1 MHLGI
6 DIGGTKTEICLLSSS
21 VIASQVFRERM
32 PTLREQT
39 IDDFFERFRSLLK
52 NALDAQSI
60 SFNEIKT
67 IGVGL
72 PGSVDPVNQIMLQG
86 SVSFFKNIDL
96 KTVFAKEISLNG
108 SPFCGNIIFDNDA
121 NCFALAETY
130 FGSGKKWAEQ
140 HAVAANQLCVI
151 GVILGTGVGGGLIVN
166 GKLIRGRRGGAGEI
180 GHMTLVDNGR
190 PCYCG
195 KRGCSEQYLSGRAF
209 EHFYNAHEEILNPLS
224 AEEIFNLADRN
235 DRFAIAAVESYRDR
249 LVEFLSNLSNLLDPH
264 VIVLGGGMSKQ
275 KRIYEGMSDRLSK
288 ACFLTQDPPA
298 VVQNVLGGSAGVL
311 GAALL
316 PEGIF
321 KT

>member
-6 DIGGTKTEICLLSSS
+6 DIGGTKTEICLLGSS

-32 PTLREQT
+32 PTLRDGT
-39 IDDFFERFRSLLK
+39 LDDFFVRLRALLK
-52 NALDAQSI
+52 NSLTAQSI
-60 SFNEIKT
+60 SFKEIKT

-72 PGSVDPVNQIMLQG
+72 PGSVDPIAQIMLQG
-86 SVSFFKNIDL
+86 NVSFFKNIDV
-96 KTVFAKEISLNG
+96 KTVFAKEISPEG
-108 SPFCGNIIFDNDA
+108 KPFTGNIVFDNDA

-130 FGSGKKWAEQ
+130 FGSGKKWSEQ
-140 HAVAANQLCVI
+140 NGVAAQQLCVI

-209 EHFYNAHEEILNPLS
+209 EHFYNSHEEITHPTS
-224 AEEIFNLADRN
+224 AEEIFTLAEKN
-235 DRFAIAAVESYRDR
+235 DRFANAAVESYRDH

-264 VIVLGGGMSKQ
+264 MIVLGGGMSKQ

-288 ACFLTQDPPA
+288 ACFLTKDPPA